1 MIMKRFAI
9 VNVRRS
15 SGAFT
20 LVELLISFGVL
31 ALLILLVS
39 QLMNSATAVTRTGSK
54 HIDTD
59 TQARVI
65 LDRMALDFAKM
76 LKRIPG
82 MTILGGRQTKV
93 QHRDLYYVLGKAKLV
108 RNKNEHEYLI
118 VRIMLRAPK
127 RKLRATATFK
137 TAYTRIDEAMP
148 VIERFMDTFSIVDV
162 KSADKALHQLGIR
175 ED

>member
-1 MIMKRFAI
+1 IKVRRDDMKRTFAE
-9 VNVRRS
+9 V
-15 SGAFT
+15 
-20 LVELLISFGVL
+20 
-31 ALLILLVS
+31 
-39 QLMNSATAVTRTGSK
+39 
-54 HIDTD
+54 
-59 TQARVI
+59 ARWN
-65 LDRMALDFAKM
+65 FAKM

-93 QHRDLYYVLGKAKLV
+93 QNRDLYYVLGKAKIV
-108 RNKNEHEYLI
+108 RNKNEHEHLI

-137 TAYTRIDEAMP
+137 TALTRIDEAMP